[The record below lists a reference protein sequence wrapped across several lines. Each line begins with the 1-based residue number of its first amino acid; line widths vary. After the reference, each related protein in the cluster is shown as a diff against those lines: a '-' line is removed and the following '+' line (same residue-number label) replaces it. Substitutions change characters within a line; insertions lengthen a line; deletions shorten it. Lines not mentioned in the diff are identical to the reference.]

1 MGPFSIR
8 NLLKT
13 NIQTLPDVVNVVG
26 IVAVVVVV
34 VVNFVV
40 VVGGLVVV
48 NFVVVVGGFVVVNFV
63 VVVGVVEL
71 VLGGVGEPP
80 LKKETKISEKSS
92 IMLQNNLVYFNV
104 KELPK

>member
-26 IVAVVVVV
+26 IVAVVVVNV
-34 VVNFVV
+34 VV

-48 NFVVVVGGFVVVNFV
+48 DFVVVVGGFVVVNFV
-63 VVVGVVEL
+63 VVGVVGL

-80 LKKETKISEKSS
+80 LKKETKILEKIS

>member
-26 IVAVVVVV
+26 IVAVVVV

-63 VVVGVVEL
+63 VVGVVGL

-92 IMLQNNLVYFNV
+92 IMLQNNLDFNV

>member
-26 IVAVVVVV
+26 IVVVV

-63 VVVGVVEL
+63 VVGVVGL

-92 IMLQNNLVYFNV
+92 IMLQNDLVYFNV

>member
-63 VVVGVVEL
+63 VVGVVGL

-92 IMLQNNLVYFNV
+92 IMLQNNLLYFNV

>member
-8 NLLKT
+8 NLLKI

-26 IVAVVVVV
+26 IVAVVVVAV
-34 VVNFVV
+34 DFVV

-63 VVVGVVEL
+63 VVGVVGL

-80 LKKETKISEKSS
+80 LKKETTISEKSS

>member
-26 IVAVVVVV
+26 IVAVVVVNV
-34 VVNFVV
+34 VV
-40 VVGGLVVV
+40 VVGGLAVV

-63 VVVGVVEL
+63 VVGVVGL

-80 LKKETKISEKSS
+80 LKEETKISEKSS

>member
-26 IVAVVVVV
+26 IVVV

-48 NFVVVVGGFVVVNFV
+48 NFEVVVGGFVVVNFV
-63 VVVGVVEL
+63 VVVGVVGL

-92 IMLQNNLVYFNV
+92 IMLQNNLDFNV

>member
-13 NIQTLPDVVNVVG
+13 NIQTLPDVVNLVG
-26 IVAVVVVV
+26 IVAVVV
-34 VVNFVV
+34 
-40 VVGGLVVV
+40 VVV

-63 VVVGVVEL
+63 VVGVVGL

>member
-26 IVAVVVVV
+26 IVAVVVVNV
-34 VVNFVV
+34 VV

-48 NFVVVVGGFVVVNFV
+48 DFVVVVGGFVVVNFV
-63 VVVGVVEL
+63 VVGVVGL

>member
-26 IVAVVVVV
+26 IVAVVVVNV
-34 VVNFVV
+34 VV

-63 VVVGVVEL
+63 VVGVVGL

-80 LKKETKISEKSS
+80 LKKETKILEKSS

>member
-63 VVVGVVEL
+63 VVGVVGL

>member
-26 IVAVVVVV
+26 IVVVV

-63 VVVGVVEL
+63 VVGVVGL

>member
-26 IVAVVVVV
+26 IVAVV

-63 VVVGVVEL
+63 VVGVVGL

-80 LKKETKISEKSS
+80 LKKETKILEKIS

>member
-26 IVAVVVVV
+26 IVVVV

-63 VVVGVVEL
+63 VVGVVGL

-92 IMLQNNLVYFNV
+92 IMLQNNLDFNV
-104 KELPK
+104 KELQK

>member
-26 IVAVVVVV
+26 IVAVVVV

-63 VVVGVVEL
+63 VVGVVGL

-80 LKKETKISEKSS
+80 LKKRRKFQRKVQLCCKIT
-92 IMLQNNLVYFNV
+92 
-104 KELPK
+104 

>member
-13 NIQTLPDVVNVVG
+13 NIQTLPDVVNLVG
-26 IVAVVVVV
+26 IVAVVVV

-63 VVVGVVEL
+63 VVGVVGL

-104 KELPK
+104 KELSK

>member
-1 MGPFSIR
+1 MEPFSIR

-26 IVAVVVVV
+26 IVVVV

-63 VVVGVVEL
+63 VVGVVGL

>member
-34 VVNFVV
+34 VVNVVV

-63 VVVGVVEL
+63 VVGVVGL

>member
-1 MGPFSIR
+1 MLGD
-8 NLLKT
+8 
-13 NIQTLPDVVNVVG
+13 PDVVNLVG
-26 IVAVVVVV
+26 IVAVV

-63 VVVGVVEL
+63 VVGVVGL

-80 LKKETKISEKSS
+80 LQYPQK
-92 IMLQNNLVYFNV
+92 
-104 KELPK
+104 

>member
-63 VVVGVVEL
+63 VVGVVEL

>member
-13 NIQTLPDVVNVVG
+13 NIQTLPDVVNLVG
-26 IVAVVVVV
+26 IVAVVVV

-63 VVVGVVEL
+63 VVGVVGL

-80 LKKETKISEKSS
+80 LKKETKLSEKSS
-92 IMLQNNLVYFNV
+92 IMLQNNLDFNV

>member
-26 IVAVVVVV
+26 IVAVVVVNV
-34 VVNFVV
+34 VV

-48 NFVVVVGGFVVVNFV
+48 DFVVVVGGFVVVNFV
-63 VVVGVVEL
+63 VVGVVGL

-80 LKKETKISEKSS
+80 LKKETKILEKIS
-92 IMLQNNLVYFNV
+92 IMLQSNLVYFNV

>member
-13 NIQTLPDVVNVVG
+13 NIQTLPDVVNLVG
-26 IVAVVVVV
+26 IVAVVVV

-63 VVVGVVEL
+63 VVGVVGL

-92 IMLQNNLVYFNV
+92 ILLQNNLVYFNV

>member
-26 IVAVVVVV
+26 IVAVVVVNV
-34 VVNFVV
+34 VV

-63 VVVGVVEL
+63 VVGVVGL

>member
-13 NIQTLPDVVNVVG
+13 NIQTLPDVVNLVG
-26 IVAVVVVV
+26 IVAVVVV

-63 VVVGVVEL
+63 VVGVVGL

-80 LKKETKISEKSS
+80 LKKETTISEKSS

>member
-26 IVAVVVVV
+26 IVAVVVV
-34 VVNFVV
+34 NFVV

-48 NFVVVVGGFVVVNFV
+48 NFVVVVRGFVVVNFV
-63 VVVGVVEL
+63 VVGVVGL

-80 LKKETKISEKSS
+80 LKKRDENFREK
-92 IMLQNNLVYFNV
+92 FNYV
-104 KELPK
+104 AK

>member
-1 MGPFSIR
+1 MGPFSIKD
-8 NLLKT
+8 LLKT
-13 NIQTLPDVVNVVG
+13 NIQTLPDVVNLVG
-26 IVAVVVVV
+26 IVAVVVV

-63 VVVGVVEL
+63 VVGVVGL

>member
-1 MGPFSIR
+1 MGPFSVR

-26 IVAVVVVV
+26 IVVV

-40 VVGGLVVV
+40 VVGGLVV

-63 VVVGVVEL
+63 VVGVVGL

-80 LKKETKISEKSS
+80 LKKETKILEKSS

>member
-26 IVAVVVVV
+26 IVVVV

-63 VVVGVVEL
+63 VVGVVGL

-92 IMLQNNLVYFNV
+92 IMLRNNLDFNV
-104 KELPK
+104 KELQK

>member
-26 IVAVVVVV
+26 IVAVVVVAV
-34 VVNFVV
+34 DFVV

-63 VVVGVVEL
+63 VVGVVGL

>member
-1 MGPFSIR
+1 MGPFSIK

-13 NIQTLPDVVNVVG
+13 NIQTLPDVVNLVG

-63 VVVGVVEL
+63 VVGVVGL

>member
-13 NIQTLPDVVNVVG
+13 NIQTLPDVVNLVG
-26 IVAVVVVV
+26 IVAVVVV

-63 VVVGVVEL
+63 VVGVVGL

-80 LKKETKISEKSS
+80 LKKETNISEKSS